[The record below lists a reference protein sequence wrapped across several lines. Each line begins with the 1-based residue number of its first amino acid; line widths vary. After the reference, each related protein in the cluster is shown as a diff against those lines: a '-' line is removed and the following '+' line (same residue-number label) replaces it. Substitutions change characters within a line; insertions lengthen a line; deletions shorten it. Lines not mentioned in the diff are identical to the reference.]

1 MMKSKMSIDIY
12 EDKSRGLTTYCVK
25 ETGAMI
31 TVKPTEFPSIN
42 ITDDG
47 LLECRYHPYKKRQRM
62 KSEEKQ
68 YLITKNG
75 PNKAYSLFPTKNA
88 LFSGPCCIVKEAHI
102 ITSNPHN
109 GHIEF
114 VKKI

>member
-12 EDKSRGLTTYCVK
+12 EDKSRGLTTYFVK

-31 TVKPTEFPSIN
+31 AVKPTEFPSIN
-42 ITDDG
+42 VTDDG

-68 YLITKNG
+68 YLITTNG
-75 PNKAYSLFPTKNA
+75 PRNKYSIVPPTWA
-88 LFSGPCCIVKEAHI
+88 LFSGPCFIVTDSHI
-102 ITSNPHN
+102 IASNPDT
-109 GHIEF
+109 GHVEF